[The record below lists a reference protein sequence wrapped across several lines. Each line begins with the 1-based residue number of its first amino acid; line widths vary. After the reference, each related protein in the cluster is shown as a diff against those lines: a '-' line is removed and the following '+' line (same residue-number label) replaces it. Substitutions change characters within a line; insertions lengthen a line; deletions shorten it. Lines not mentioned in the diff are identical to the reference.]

1 MLKVTEIVKKSIQ
14 RDMTQLISDLLT
26 LSILKKKQVAGAN
39 IMTSFTL
46 GAAMAVIQACLKVK
60 PIHLWS
66 KVFTN
71 MFMSPVKLNLSA
83 TKLAAAYV
91 ACR

>member
-1 MLKVTEIVKKSIQ
+1 
-14 RDMTQLISDLLT
+14 
-26 LSILKKKQVAGAN
+26 
-39 IMTSFTL
+39 MTSFTL

-60 PIHLWS
+60 LIHLWS

-71 MFMSPVKLNLSA
+71 MFMFPVKLNLSV

>member
-1 MLKVTEIVKKSIQ
+1 
-14 RDMTQLISDLLT
+14 MTQLISDMLT
-26 LSILKKKQVAGAN
+26 LSTFCFKETAGAN

-46 GAAMAVIQACLKVK
+46 GAATAVIQACLKVK
-60 PIHLWS
+60 LIHLWS

-71 MFMSPVKLNLSA
+71 MFMSPVKLNFGA